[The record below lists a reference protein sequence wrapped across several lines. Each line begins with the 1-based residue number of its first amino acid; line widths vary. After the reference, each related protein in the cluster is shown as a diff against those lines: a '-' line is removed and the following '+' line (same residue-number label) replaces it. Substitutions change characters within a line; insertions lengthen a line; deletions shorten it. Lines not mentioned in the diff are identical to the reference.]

1 MGRKVCKRKI
11 IIITKY
17 KITMGAL
24 KIDCHCNETQMSN
37 IVNSVLRH
45 INNSDR
51 REIPD
56 FDDTIGYVRVCVE
69 FDSYLDIVSI
79 RSSEVLNSDWDLLYE
94 DTAVFTSRLN
104 RLVEDL
110 NNRSKEAT
118 KQGFE
123 ILKDKMEYAL

>member
-1 MGRKVCKRKI
+1 
-11 IIITKY
+11 
-17 KITMGAL
+17 MGAL
-24 KIDCHCNETQMSN
+24 KRDCHCNETQMSN

-56 FDDTIGYVRVCVE
+56 IDDTIGYVRVCVE

>member
-1 MGRKVCKRKI
+1 
-11 IIITKY
+11 
-17 KITMGAL
+17 MGAL
-24 KIDCHCNETQMSN
+24 KIDCHCNETQMDN
-37 IVNSVLRH
+37 IVNAVLRH

-56 FDDTIGYVRVCVE
+56 FDDTIGDVRVCVE
-69 FDSYLDIVSI
+69 IDSYLDIVSI

-110 NNRSKEAT
+110 NDRSKEAT
-118 KQGFE
+118 TQGID
-123 ILKDKMEYAL
+123 ILKDQMEYAL

>member
-1 MGRKVCKRKI
+1 MDRGLYQQEI

-51 REIPD
+51 RNIED
-56 FDDTIGYVRVCVE
+56 YDDIIGDVRVFVE
-69 FDSYLDIVSI
+69 FDSCLDNVSI
-79 RSSEVLNSDWDLLYE
+79 RSSEVLNSDWEPLYE
-94 DTAVFTSRLN
+94 DTAVFTSRLKG
-104 RLVEDL
+104 LLKDL
-110 NNRSKEAT
+110 NERSKEAT
-118 KQGFE
+118 RQGFE
-123 ILKDKMEYAL
+123 ILKDQMEYAL

>member
-1 MGRKVCKRKI
+1 
-11 IIITKY
+11 
-17 KITMGAL
+17 MGAL

-56 FDDTIGYVRVCVE
+56 FDDTIGDVRVCAE

-79 RSSEVLNSDWDLLYE
+79 RSSEVLNSDWDLLFE

-110 NNRSKEAT
+110 NDRSKEAT
-118 KQGFE
+118 RQGFE
-123 ILKDKMEYAL
+123 ILKDQMEYAL

>member
-1 MGRKVCKRKI
+1 MGRKVRKRKI

-17 KITMGAL
+17 KIIMGAL

-45 INNSDR
+45 ISNSDR
-51 REIPD
+51 SEIPD
-56 FDDTIGYVRVCVE
+56 FDDTIGDVRVCVE

-79 RSSEVLNSDWDLLYE
+79 RSSKVLNSDWDLLFE

-110 NNRSKEAT
+110 NDRSKEAT
-118 KQGFE
+118 TQGID
-123 ILKDKMEYAL
+123 ILKDQMEYAL